1 MRGVENSAA
10 VSPPGATVAPMT
22 ARPLPE
28 ALTKGPFTVSSAR
41 DLQVGRGRLRGR
53 DLARP
58 TYGVRSVEAPATL
71 EERAAATALAL
82 PDDAA
87 FCHATAA
94 LLHGLPLP
102 RSLESDPVLH
112 VARATERARIRREG
126 CEHHKGLER
135 RSTTTLRGL
144 RVTSLA
150 DTWADVAADPRC
162 AVDDAVVMAD
172 ALVRRCGV
180 EPAMWA
186 LEARRG
192 GRGLLTLREALPL
205 ARARCH
211 SPMETRAR
219 LLFERAGLP
228 EPELNADIFVDGQWI
243 ARPDFVWREQ
253 RVVVEYDGDHHRTDA
268 RQWRNDIYRRQ
279 LLEDAGWTFVQLTAD
294 DILRAPRNQATVAR
308 LARLLGV
315 SRPS

>member
-1 MRGVENSAA
+1 MKGVENLAA
-10 VSPPGATVAPMT
+10 VLPWSATVTPMT
-22 ARPLPE
+22 ARPLPD
-28 ALTKGPFTVSSAR
+28 ALANGPFTVATAR
-41 DLQVGRGRLRGR
+41 DLEVGRGRLRGR

-58 TYGVRSVEAPATL
+58 THGVRSLEAPATL

-82 PDDAA
+82 PGDVV
-87 FCHATAA
+87 FCHSTAA
-94 LLHGLPLP
+94 VLHGLPLP
-102 RSLESDPVLH
+102 RAFEGDAMLH
-112 VARATERARIRREG
+112 VARTSQRARIRREG

-135 RSTTTLRGL
+135 RSLATLRGL

-162 AVDDAVVMAD
+162 TVDDAVVMAD
-172 ALVRRCGV
+172 AVVRRGGV
-180 EPAMWA
+180 EPVMWA
-186 LEARRG
+186 MESRRG
-192 GRGLLTLREALPL
+192 GKGLLTLRQALPL
-205 ARARCH
+205 ARARSL

-228 EPELNADIFVDGQWI
+228 EPELNADVFVDGEWI
-243 ARPDFVWREQ
+243 ARPDFVWRDQ

-294 DILRAPRNQATVAR
+294 DILRRPRSQAAVAR
-308 LARLLGV
+308 LARLLDV
-315 SRPS
+315 TLAS